1 MRGKLSPVII
11 AVLVIVVVALGVLM
25 FNIMKSD
32 TPSTNPGGT
41 EQGVESTK
49 PVLNLSKEVDEQD
62 KNKVTITAYATTT
75 DPDGIQEIHLPDG
88 TIVVGDIAT
97 YIVTEN
103 GTYEFK
109 AVCVNGE
116 EDSLKIN
123 VTEIPEISATNP
135 YVPEGFEVINDNVDE
150 GFVIED
156 KSGNQYV
163 WIPVESGK
171 LTRNTIF
178 SVEYEESNSTAS
190 ALVNSVAKNYG
201 FYIGRFEASQY
212 EIDGKIVAASMSGKI
227 PWTNVTYQDA
237 IVYAN
242 KSAEAFGY
250 TDCST
255 SLINSYA
262 WDTTLEWI
270 DASVTNYSSVTNY
283 GNYSGTIY
291 PTGTTQSDIIKNI
304 SDLAG
309 NVREWTTEIYKSS
322 TEQKDNSKEKVIY
335 RVVRGGSANLSR
347 TPGSHIGYSEST
359 ADTYWG
365 FRTILYK

>member
-1 MRGKLSPVII
+1 MGSKLSPVII

-25 FNIMKSD
+25 FNILKSD
-32 TPSTNPGGT
+32 TPATNPDGTVVGG
-41 EQGVESTK
+41 EAAK

-62 KNKVTITAYATTT
+62 DTKVTITAYATTT

-88 TIVVGDIAT
+88 TIVVGEAAN
-97 YIVTEN
+97 YVVTEN

-109 AVCVNGE
+109 AVCVNGQ

-135 YVPEGFEVINDNVDE
+135 YVPEGFVVINDNVDE

-163 WIPVESGK
+163 WIPVESGRLK
-171 LTRNTIF
+171 RNTIF
-178 SVEYEESNSTAS
+178 SIEYEETSNTAS

-201 FYIGRFEASQY
+201 FYMGRYEASQY

-237 IVYAN
+237 IIYAN
-242 KSAEAFGY
+242 RSAEAFGY

-262 WDTTLEWI
+262 WDTTLDWI

-291 PTGTTQSDIIKNI
+291 PTGTTQSDIVKNI

-309 NVREWTTEIYKSS
+309 NVREWTTEIYKA
-322 TEQKDNSKEKVIY
+322 TIDEDAKIKENIIY

-347 TPGSHIGYSEST
+347 TPGSHIGYSETT

>member
-1 MRGKLSPVII
+1 MGGKLSPVII

-171 LTRNTIF
+171 LTRNTRF
-178 SVEYEESNSTAS
+178 SVEFEESNSTAS

-237 IVYAN
+237 FEYST

-250 TDCST
+250 SDCYT
-255 SLINSYA
+255 ALVNSHA
-262 WDTTLEWI
+262 WDTTLEWLN
-270 DASVTNYSSVTNY
+270 ASITNYSSVTNY

-291 PTGTTQSDIIKNI
+291 PTGTTQADIVKNI

-309 NVREWTTEIYKSS
+309 NVREWTTEIYKPSS
-322 TEQKDNSKEKVIY
+322 TSGQEKGVIY

-347 TPGSHIGYSEST
+347 TPGSHIGYSEVTS
-359 ADTYWG
+359 DTYWG
-365 FRTILYK
+365 FRTILYR